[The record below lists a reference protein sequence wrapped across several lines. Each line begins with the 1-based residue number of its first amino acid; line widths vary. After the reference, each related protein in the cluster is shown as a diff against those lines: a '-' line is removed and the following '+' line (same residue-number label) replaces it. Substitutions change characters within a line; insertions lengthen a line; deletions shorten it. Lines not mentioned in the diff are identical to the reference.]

1 MSLSSQEFKPKKEVE
16 IKFFRLLPPNLSSF
30 SSLSGIYHN
39 IDSVESPE
47 SILENKFS
55 NFDINTESSFTTQDL
70 FSFLPYFGR
79 IFHKEILEGLLT
91 FKNKAEHEV
100 TLKSLEVSVMIDEKP
115 ETKTKY
121 QKNILDIKLPKEG
134 VILDK
139 GEVYSVKFSSN
150 LEFSSK
156 YSILIELKVRS
167 ATYDY
172 QYNEAKQKNLV
183 KDEKDFIVDGEN
195 VEIPISKKLTF
206 DVIYPFKV
214 LEKFYNYQMNTC
226 FIELKIIN
234 ITIYP
239 LTLTDLY
246 LCPKTNTNLKLV
258 LVDGLQEISQ
268 NQSQNLFPGINP
280 QSPIPASKF
289 LTLQPDEE
297 VSVLFKITDP
307 SLFLNEEKYI
317 LYINWLNLFDINE
330 KEFNYEFSN
339 TLNTFNNYYKITVL
353 EKPDKNININENFK
367 IILKVETKNPNK
379 KYIISLS
386 KEALRDNDKSNDREL
401 EIIDIKEK
409 KIELNKN
416 TPENQ
421 FILICKSD
429 VLGHVY
435 LPRLKFLLYEDNNSN
450 PTGNVFDAL
459 LSFNCVQKKEGK

>member
-1 MSLSSQEFKPKKEVE
+1 MSQSSQEFKPKKEVE

-47 SILENKFS
+47 SILENKLS

-353 EKPDKNININENFK
+353 EKPDKNININDNFK

-409 KIELNKN
+409 KIELNKI

>member
-1 MSLSSQEFKPKKEVE
+1 MSQSSQEFKPKKEVE

-55 NFDINTESSFTTQDL
+55 NFDINTESFFTTQDL

-246 LCPKTNTNLKLV
+246 LCPKTNINLKLV

-317 LYINWLNLFDINE
+317 LCMNWLNLFDINE

>member
-1 MSLSSQEFKPKKEVE
+1 V
-16 IKFFRLLPPNLSSF
+16 I
-30 SSLSGIYHN
+30 
-39 IDSVESPE
+39 
-47 SILENKFS
+47 
-55 NFDINTESSFTTQDL
+55 
-70 FSFLPYFGR
+70 
-79 IFHKEILEGLLT
+79 
-91 FKNKAEHEV
+91 
-100 TLKSLEVSVMIDEKP
+100 IDEKP

-139 GEVYSVKFSSN
+139 GEVYSVKFTSN

-156 YSILIELKVRS
+156 YTIFIELKVRS

-195 VEIPISKKLTF
+195 VEILINKKLTF

-239 LTLTDLY
+239 LTLTNLY
-246 LCPKTNTNLKLV
+246 LCPKSNTNLKLD
-258 LVDGLQEISQ
+258 LVDNLQKISQ
-268 NQSQNLFPGINP
+268 NQSQNLFTWINP
-280 QSPIPASKF
+280 KSSIPASKF

-317 LYINWLNLFDINE
+317 LYINWLNLFDTNE

-339 TLNTFNNYYKITVL
+339 TLNTFNNYYKITVMQ
-353 EKPDKNININENFK
+353 KPDKNIFINENFK

-386 KEALRDNDKSNDREL
+386 QEALRDNDKSNDREI

-409 KIELNKN
+409 KIQLNKN
-416 TPENQ
+416 YPENN
-421 FILICKSD
+421 FILTCKSD
-429 VLGHVY
+429 VLGNVY

-450 PTGNVFDAL
+450 PTGSVFDAL
-459 LSFNCVQKKEGK
+459 LSFNCIQKEKDK